1 MTGKTLRRLALAAAV
16 AAIGGMALFW
26 VFSAPRA
33 LPLATLEALATH
45 DADMARGERV
55 FWAAGCSGCH
65 ATPGLDM
72 TSALEDRLI
81 LTGGRRLD
89 SPFGTFVAPNVS
101 MDDDH
106 GLGGWTLEEFAQAT
120 LAGISPLGRHY
131 YPAFPYTSYNR
142 MTPGDL
148 ADLWAFWQTL
158 PADATPSAPHEL
170 RFPFTL
176 RRAVGLWKQLNLTDD
191 WATPTPPSAELQR
204 GRYLVE
210 ALSHCAECHTPRD
223 STGALR
229 FDAWMAG
236 APNPSGD
243 GRIPAIPAADWSA
256 QAIASYLQ
264 SGLTPAFDVV
274 GGSMSDVVVHMQ
286 QLPADDRAAIAAY
299 LVWLRD
305 G

>member
-1 MTGKTLRRLALAAAV
+1 MAPGSLRRLAIGAATLALASGVLA
-16 AAIGGMALFW
+16 W
-26 VFSAPRA
+26 VLSAPRG
-33 LPLATLEALATH
+33 LPPEILSVLSDHAG
-45 DADMARGERV
+45 DSDRGVRI

-65 ATPGLDM
+65 AEPGLDM
-72 TSALEDRLI
+72 TAPVETRLV
-81 LTGGRRLD
+81 LSGGRRLE

-101 MDDDH
+101 MDHDH
-106 GLGGWTLEEFAQAT
+106 GIGSWTLEAFASAT
-120 LAGISPLGRHY
+120 LAGVSPDGRHY
-131 YPAFPYTSYNR
+131 YPAFPYGSYIR

-170 RFPFTL
+170 SFPFSL
-176 RRAVGLWKQLNLTDD
+176 RRGLGLWKQLNLTDD
-191 WATPTPPSAELQR
+191 WATPRPPDEATQR

-210 ALSHCAECHTPRD
+210 ALAHCAECHTPRNAA
-223 STGALR
+223 GALR
-229 FDAWMAG
+229 VDAWMAG

-243 GRIPAIPAADWSA
+243 GRIPAIPAADWNA

-264 SGLTPAFDVV
+264 SGFTPSFDVV

-286 QLPADDRAAIAAY
+286 QLPAEDREAIAAY

-305 G
+305 Q